1 MRGQSNGQK
10 GNRNTAARNPLGS
23 AMCLRESDYELTR
36 GLAGE
41 QIMYNGGTSIAEEQ
55 QSTELKIQITINFA
69 ATLRLSNKVP
79 NNLLS
84 CINSFSRAMNWVEYN
99 LQNLTLSA
107 KKFME
112 TVIFKL
118 SPPSLNK

>member
-1 MRGQSNGQK
+1 MSSRFRKFS
-10 GNRNTAARNPLGS
+10 RETDYERTRGS
-23 AMCLRESDYELTR
+23 A
-36 GLAGE
+36 GGHK
-41 QIMYNGGTSIAEEQ
+41 MYNGGTSSTKEQ

-84 CINSFSRAMNWVEYN
+84 CISSFSMAMNWVEYN
-99 LQNLTLSA
+99 LQNLTLSE
-107 KKFME
+107 KKFIE
-112 TVIFKL
+112 PVIFKL

>member
-1 MRGQSNGQK
+1 M
-10 GNRNTAARNPLGS
+10 ARKAIETRQPEILS

-69 ATLRLSNKVP
+69 ATLRLSQQPIV
-79 NNLLS
+79 LH
-84 CINSFSRAMNWVEYN
+84 
-99 LQNLTLSA
+99 
-107 KKFME
+107 
-112 TVIFKL
+112 
-118 SPPSLNK
+118 